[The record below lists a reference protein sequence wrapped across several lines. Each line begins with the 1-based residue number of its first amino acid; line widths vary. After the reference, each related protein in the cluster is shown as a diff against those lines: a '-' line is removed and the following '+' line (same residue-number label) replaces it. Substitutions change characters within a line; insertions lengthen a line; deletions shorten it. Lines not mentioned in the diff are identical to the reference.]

1 MNLNA
6 KDSLL
11 DLWNK
16 FVGDGSQQALEKIY
30 FHYYDR
36 LFTYGLKHTPDK
48 QLVEDSIQTIF
59 LNFIQKRKGIGSV
72 KNLTGYLMSTLRH
85 QLFYNLAKQKKTIL
99 TDELPDE
106 KFDFFNNENSD
117 EYVSDEEQ
125 IEQVRKAVKES
136 IGKLPSRQ
144 QEIFFLRF
152 DSGISYE
159 EIAEIFGIT
168 VDSCYKSVY
177 RSIRAVREEVE
188 RTMGK
193 GNILFWVFLL
203 FFEKGE

>member
-85 QLFYNLAKQKKTIL
+85 QLFYNLSKQKKTIL

-106 KFDFFNNENSD
+106 KFDFFNNENSEGD
-117 EYVSDEEQ
+117 VSDEEQ
-125 IEQVRKAVKES
+125 TEQVRKTVRES

-144 QEIFFLRF
+144 QEIIFLRF
-152 DSGISYE
+152 ESGIPYE
-159 EIAEIFGIT
+159 KIAEIFGIT

-177 RSIRAVREEVE
+177 RSIKAVREEVE

-203 FFEKGE
+203 SFEKDE

>member
-1 MNLNA
+1 MNLTT

-11 DLWNK
+11 NVWNQ
-16 FVGDGSQQALEKIY
+16 FVGNGSKHALEKIY

-59 LNFIQKRKGIGSV
+59 LNFIQKRKGIGPV
-72 KNLTGYLMSTLRH
+72 KNLTGYLMSSLRH
-85 QLFYNLAKQKKTIL
+85 QLFYHLSKQKKTIL
-99 TDELPDE
+99 TDDLPDE
-106 KFDFFNNENSD
+106 KFDFFNNENSEGD
-117 EYVSDEEQ
+117 VSDEEQ
-125 IEQVRKAVKES
+125 IAQVRKTVRES

-144 QEIFFLRF
+144 QEIIFLRF
-152 DSGISYE
+152 DSGIPYE
-159 EIAEIFGIT
+159 EIAELFGIT

-177 RSIRAVREEVE
+177 RSIKAVREEVE

-203 FFEKGE
+203 FYREG